1 LWSNVFAGESNI
13 SMAQRY
19 IAHMKK
25 LTPTLFIALAM
36 FSSGALTAQC
46 AEGETA
52 VQIVID
58 TDDWGYEM
66 YWELVPL
73 DQICGSAPVLLSG
86 GNMDVG
92 CDGDGTG
99 ASEGQAYASNQIF
112 VSDLICIET
121 GSQVDLIYVDSY
133 GDGGSDFT
141 VLINDIPT
149 PSFDGEGYGE
159 VFTIDIAGID
169 LIDHDMPCDA
179 ANVLT
184 DGTPVQISS
193 VGATSSYFEI
203 APTVFGC
210 NTPGAW
216 CELDASVSVWATF
229 TAEAGVNYKVS
240 SCNDS
245 TNFDTQIAVWVA
257 DDCGDWSSF
266 VLMGANDDAGCGVG
280 NGFSSTCYTSCMAAG
295 TQALVQIDGWNGLN
309 GIAEL
314 TVEAS
319 EMEPV
324 LGASVQ
330 NISCSLETDFN
341 PDGMINM
348 YSYYGGLDWDATWTG
363 PFGYTGSGLNIDGLL
378 PGVYNVEMVSN
389 CTGEILLGSYS
400 IVNPEPLEL
409 DVVVTSTCDNG
420 SGGFIDLEITG
431 GTGDMDIDWDG
442 PESFDWDDE
451 DISAAETGWYNVEVI
466 DGSGCSVDMDVEVPF
481 VGITPFSLGADF
493 EMCAGD
499 SEFFFGPV
507 GNYTYQWQDG
517 SVGQFYFL
525 NTDED
530 LATTAVVGVS
540 VSNAYGCEFTD
551 AVVISIMNCA
561 LSTSDL
567 AVENEWSLSPNPMSS
582 SATLNIG
589 GVIENSL
596 CRVRDGSGRIVQ
608 SIEVTDKMMLDVSDL
623 RSGIYLVEVLGERG
637 AVVWNTRAIVQ

>member
-1 LWSNVFAGESNI
+1 MRYLVTSLACFFFYTISSSQTIICPGEGLTDGES
-13 SMAQRY
+13 
-19 IAHMKK
+19 
-25 LTPTLFIALAM
+25 
-36 FSSGALTAQC
+36 
-46 AEGETA
+46 A

-58 TDDWGYEM
+58 TDAWGYEM
-66 YWELVPL
+66 YWELVSL
-73 DQICGSAPVLLSG
+73 DQTCGSAPVIMSG

-112 VSDLICIET
+112 VSDIVCIASD
-121 GSQVDLIYVDSY
+121 SQVDLIYVDSY

-141 VLINDIPT
+141 VLIDDMPT
-149 PSFDGEGYGE
+149 QYFYGEGFGD
-159 VFTIDIAGID
+159 VFTIDVTGVD
-169 LIDHDMPCDA
+169 LIIHDMPCDA
-179 ANVLT
+179 AEVLT
-184 DGTPVQISS
+184 DGTPILISS
-193 VGATSSYFEI
+193 VGATSSYSEV
-203 APTVFGC
+203 APTTYGC

-266 VLMGANDDAGCGVG
+266 VLMGANDDAGCGIG
-280 NGFSSTCYTSCMAAG
+280 NTWASTCYTSCMEAG
-295 TQALVQIDGWNGLN
+295 TQALIQIDGWNGSN
-309 GIAEL
+309 GVAQL

-319 EMEPV
+319 DVQPV
-324 LGASVQ
+324 IGASLQ
-330 NISCSLETDFN
+330 NISCALETDFN
-341 PDGMINM
+341 PDGYINL
-348 YSYYGGLDWDATWTG
+348 YAYYGGLDWDATWTG

-389 CTGEILLGSYS
+389 CTGEMLTGSYT

-409 DVVVTSTCDNG
+409 DIVVTSTCDNG

-442 PESFDWDDE
+442 PESFDWDGE
-451 DISAAETGWYNVEVI
+451 DILAAETGWYNVEVI
-466 DGSGCSVDMDVEVPF
+466 DGSGCSVVMDVEVPF
-481 VGITPFSLGADF
+481 VGITPFSLGEDF

-507 GNYTYQWQDG
+507 GDYSYQWQDG
-517 SVGQFYFL
+517 SIGQFYIL
-525 NTDED
+525 DTEED
-530 LATTAVVGVS
+530 MATTAVVGVS
-540 VSNAYGCEFTD
+540 VSNDYGCEVTD
-551 AVVISIMNCA
+551 AVVISIVNCA
-561 LSTSDL
+561 LSTSDI
-567 AVENEWSLSPNPMSS
+567 AVENKWSISPNPISS
-582 SATLNIG
+582 LATLNIS
-589 GVIENSL
+589 GVSENSL

-608 SIEVTDKMMLDVSDL
+608 SFAVTDKMILDVSDL

>member
-1 LWSNVFAGESNI
+1 
-13 SMAQRY
+13 
-19 IAHMKK
+19 MKK

-46 AEGETA
+46 AEGESA
-52 VQIVID
+52 VQILID
-58 TDDWGYEM
+58 TDDWAYEM

-73 DQICGSAPVLLSG
+73 DQTCGSAPVLLSG

-92 CDGDGTG
+92 CDGNGDG
-99 ASEGQAYASNQIF
+99 ASEGLVYADNQIF
-112 VSDLICIET
+112 LSDLVCVST

-133 GDGGSDFT
+133 GDGGSAFT
-141 VLINDIPT
+141 VLINDMPT
-149 PSFDGEGYGE
+149 QSFDGEGYGD

-193 VGATSSYFEI
+193 VGATSSFSEV
-203 APTVFGC
+203 APTTYGC
-210 NTPGAW
+210 NTPGGW

-229 TAEAGVNYKVS
+229 TAEAGVKYKVS

-280 NGFSSTCYTSCMAAG
+280 NGYSSTCYTSCMPAG
-295 TQALVQIDGWNGLN
+295 TQALVQIDGWHGLN

-314 TVEAS
+314 TVEPS
-319 EMEPV
+319 VVEPV
-324 LGASVQ
+324 LAATVQ
-330 NISCSLETDFN
+330 NISCALETEFN
-341 PDGMINM
+341 PNGSINM
-348 YSYYGGLDWDATWTG
+348 YTYYGGLDWDASWTG
-363 PFGYTGSGLNIDGLL
+363 PFGYTGSGISIDGLL

-389 CTGEILLGSYS
+389 CTGEMLTGSYT
-400 IVNPEPLEL
+400 IVNPEPLAL
-409 DVVVTSTCDNG
+409 DVVVTSSCDNG
-420 SGGFIDLEITG
+420 SGGSLDLEITG

-442 PESFDWDDE
+442 PESFDWNDE
-451 DISAAETGWYNVEVI
+451 DIPVAETGWYNVEVI
-466 DGSGCSVDMDVEVPF
+466 DGNGCSIDLDIEVPF
-481 VGITPFSLGADF
+481 VGIAPFSLGADF
-493 EMCAGD
+493 DMCAGE

-525 NTDED
+525 ETDVD
-530 LATTAVVGVS
+530 VATTSVVGVS

-582 SATLNIG
+582 TATLNIS
-589 GVIENSL
+589 GVTENSV
-596 CRVRDGSGRIVQ
+596 CRVRDGRGRIVQ
-608 SIEVTDKMMLDVSDL
+608 SFEVTDQMRLDVSNL
-623 RSGIYLVEVLGERG
+623 NSGIYLVEVLGERG
-637 AVVWNTRAIVQ
+637 NVVWNTRAIVQ